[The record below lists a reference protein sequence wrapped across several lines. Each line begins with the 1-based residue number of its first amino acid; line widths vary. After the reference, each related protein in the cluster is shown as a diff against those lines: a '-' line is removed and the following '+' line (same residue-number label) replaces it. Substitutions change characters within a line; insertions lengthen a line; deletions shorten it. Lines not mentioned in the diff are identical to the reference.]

1 MERRDA
7 VFRRK
12 LAHTDGAKVVDS
24 RLDEWSYARTDG
36 LGRGRA
42 AERNVKM
49 RGLARWYTQRWSKS
63 CRLLLRRMVIRTDGL
78 GRGRAAERKVE
89 MR

>member
-1 MERRDA
+1 MKSQILLDGESYLLTDRRVERRDD

-36 LGRGRA
+36 LGRGWA
-42 AERNVKM
+42 AERKVKM
-49 RGLARWYTQRWSKS
+49 RGLGE
-63 CRLLLRRMVIRTDGL
+63 MVHAKT
-78 GRGRAAERKVE
+78 ERKL
-89 MR
+89 

>member
-1 MERRDA
+1 MKSQILLDGESYLLTDRRVERRDD

-36 LGRGRA
+36 LGRG
-42 AERNVKM
+42 
-49 RGLARWYTQRWSKS
+49 
-63 CRLLLRRMVIRTDGL
+63 
-78 GRGRAAERKVE
+78 
-89 MR
+89 

>member
-1 MERRDA
+1 MKSQILLDGESYLLTDRRVERRDD

-24 RLDEWSYARTDG
+24 CLDKWSYARTDG

-42 AERNVKM
+42 AERKVKM
-49 RGLARWYTQRWSKS
+49 RGLGEMVHAKTQRK
-63 CRLLLRRMVIRTDGL
+63 L
-78 GRGRAAERKVE
+78 
-89 MR
+89 